1 MERQPELGGAVKCS
15 CGLQIEFTPKTA
27 VGAMVSDYSYLFLA
41 NCACGSTR
49 AAVLW
54 DSEGDDVT
62 EEQPI
67 AAE

>member
-1 MERQPELGGAVKCS
+1 MICS
-15 CGLQIEFTPKTA
+15 CGLRVQFTPETA

-54 DSEGDDVT
+54 DAEDD
-62 EEQPI
+62 EFEAI